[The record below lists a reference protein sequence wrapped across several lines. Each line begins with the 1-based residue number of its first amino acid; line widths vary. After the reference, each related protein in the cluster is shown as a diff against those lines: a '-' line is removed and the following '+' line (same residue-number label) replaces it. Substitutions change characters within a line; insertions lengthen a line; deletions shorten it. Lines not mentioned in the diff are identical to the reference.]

1 MQKQLLEN
9 IKQGMTKEIERLEL
23 NNYELIHSKLEE
35 YLSAVRSLHK
45 LPQVFNNLEVNEVK
59 EVEPTI
65 KKVETVKKEETARA
79 MYRFEKRIKGGNLPE
94 KDAFVP
100 EKKIREL
107 DLHTGD
113 MLYAE
118 KIEPEPGYTGPVQ
131 YEYTL
136 AQRRDKDYPENR
148 VQIEKCIVKLD
159 ESISRFYVDKDI
171 NGNSVSLPDV
181 PGAIYLPESDTDD
194 MKMQVDDVVDIAYD
208 SNNPNYLRVVWRYNI
223 TDVYSAQ
230 PTQSQLMLNARVT
243 KTEKSQKVYEAT
255 LNGKLILMIGYEPGK
270 PQIREEVERRKGI
283 FEWAEGREEDK
294 RLYSM
299 IAKADAVIFML
310 EFMKHVGSIKGIE
323 YCKNLGVPYDTM
335 HNFGRTEFIR
345 KAETLL
351 RIDENATA

>member
-9 IKQGMTKEIERLEL
+9 IKQGMTKEIERLDFT
-23 NNYELIHSKLEE
+23 NHELIHTKLEE
-35 YLSAVRSLHK
+35 YLAAVRSISK
-45 LPQVFNNLEVNEVK
+45 VPQIFNNLEVTEVK
-59 EVEPTI
+59 EVKPAI
-65 KKVETVKKEETARA
+65 KKVEEVKKEETARA

-107 DLHTGD
+107 DLQTGD

-118 KIEPEPGYTGPVQ
+118 KIETEPGYTGPIQ

-136 AQRRDKDYPENR
+136 AQRRDKEYPENR

-171 NGNSVSLPDV
+171 NGNEVSLPDV

-208 SNNPNYLRVVWRYNI
+208 INNPNYLRVVWRYNI
-223 TDVYSAQ
+223 SDVYTSA
-230 PTQSQLMLNARVT
+230 PTQSQLMLGARIKTDKT
-243 KTEKSQKVYEAT
+243 KKVYEAT
-255 LNGKLILMIGYEPGK
+255 LDGKLVLMVGYEPGK

-299 IAKADAVIFML
+299 IARADAVIFML
-310 EFMKHVGSIKGIE
+310 EFMKHAGSIKGVD
-323 YCKNLGVPYDTM
+323 YCKRLGVPFDTM
-335 HNFGRTEFIR
+335 HNFGRTEFIN
-345 KAETLL
+345 KTEALL
-351 RIDENATA
+351 RLDENATA